1 MNKLTT
7 LALGAALAFT
17 LTGCPADGGKTGAAK
32 TDAAK
37 TAAEGAA
44 DAAKTGAEGATDAA
58 KTAAEDAA
66 ESQPAKTGE

>member
-17 LTGCPADGGKTGAAK
+17 LTGCPKEGAKTGAPAG
-32 TDAAK
+32 DAAK

-44 DAAKTGAEGATDAA
+44 DAAKTGAEGAADAA
-58 KTAAEDAA
+58 KSAADGAA
-66 ESQPAKTGE
+66 DSQPAKTGE